1 MAEPNKEFWSC
12 ELLIYFSRKL
22 SQNAIT
28 WKRLV
33 MYTICCFIFKLKR
46 GHLFETTMGG
56 VEFDVRHH
64 IPLGNWLA
72 SFSFFKGDLYETTR
86 HDHF

>member
-1 MAEPNKEFWSC
+1 
-12 ELLIYFSRKL
+12 
-22 SQNAIT
+22 
-28 WKRLV
+28 

-86 HDHF
+86 NDHF